1 MIHRNW
7 NYCKDLID
15 DERYGEVF
23 DGDRSDGKH
32 QGRSFA
38 RDKVKNLAQ
47 ANRHNVDKIRKDLK
61 AMLPIIP
68 FTEVKRLVEG
78 QTHSPCYVFSFFN
91 VFPFFF
97 YLFTFIFIFL
107 SRSLKIPLEAQRSD
121 NRRAE
126 RRRIRG
132 GSRFH

>member
-15 DERYGEVF
+15 DKRYGEALN
-23 DGDRSDGKH
+23 GDRSDEKH
-32 QGRSFA
+32 EKSSFA

-78 QTHSPCYVFSFFN
+78 QTHSPCYVFSVCNVLFFY
-91 VFPFFF
+91 FFF
-97 YLFTFIFIFL
+97 FL

-126 RRRIRG
+126 RRRFRG